1 MKENNSLLIMA
12 GGASSRMKS
21 SLKNSSL
28 RPEIKKQAE
37 AVHKSLIHLGSNQRP
52 LLYYLISNA
61 ETAGYKNIYLITSPE
76 NTAFHNQIDKWG
88 ADKIFTSITIRF
100 ALQHIP
106 HYREK
111 PLGTADAVQQALEQY
126 PELANTTFTVCNG
139 DNLYS
144 TSVFKMLRA
153 SRKEPH
159 ALISYARS
167 GMNFSDERLT
177 KFAVMDIDPNGYL
190 KNIIEKPV
198 PSEINQYKDNT
209 DEIRL
214 SMNIFSFNG
223 KLLYPYLQKC
233 PIHPERNEKELPE
246 ALRILNRS
254 EPYQTICIP
263 VNEHLPDLTSAED
276 INFFDFD

>member
-1 MKENNSLLIMA
+1 
-12 GGASSRMKS
+12 
-21 SLKNSSL
+21 
-28 RPEIKKQAE
+28 
-37 AVHKSLIHLGSNQRP
+37 
-52 LLYYLISNA
+52 
-61 ETAGYKNIYLITSPE
+61 
-76 NTAFHNQIDKWG
+76 
-88 ADKIFTSITIRF
+88 
-100 ALQHIP
+100 
-106 HYREK
+106 
-111 PLGTADAVQQALEQY
+111 
-126 PELANTTFTVCNG
+126 
-139 DNLYS
+139 
-144 TSVFKMLRA
+144 MLRA
-153 SRKEPH
+153 SREEPH

-177 KFAVMDIDPNGYL
+177 KFAVMDIDSNGYL

-209 DEIRL
+209 NEIRL

-246 ALRILNRS
+246 ALRILTRS

>member
-1 MKENNSLLIMA
+1 MA

-37 AVHKSLIHLGSNQRP
+37 TVHKTLIPLGSNQHP
-52 LLYYLISNA
+52 LLFYLISNA
-61 ETAGYKNIYLITSPE
+61 ESAGYKNIYLITSPE
-76 NTAFHNQIDKWG
+76 NSAFQNQIDKWG
-88 ADKIFTSITIRF
+88 ANKIFTSITIRF
-100 ALQHIP
+100 ALQYIP
-106 HYREK
+106 HSREK
-111 PLGTADAVQQALEQY
+111 PLGTADAVLQALEQY
-126 PELANTTFTVCNG
+126 PKLANTTFTVCNG

-153 SRKEPH
+153 SRDEPH

-190 KNIIEKPV
+190 KNIIEKPD
-198 PSEINQYKDNT
+198 PSQINQYKDNT
-209 DEIRL
+209 NEIRL

-233 PIHPERNEKELPE
+233 PIHPTRNEKELPE

-254 EPYQTICIP
+254 KPYQTICIP
-263 VNEHLPDLTSAED
+263 VKEHLPDLTSAED
-276 INFFDFD
+276 INFFDLD